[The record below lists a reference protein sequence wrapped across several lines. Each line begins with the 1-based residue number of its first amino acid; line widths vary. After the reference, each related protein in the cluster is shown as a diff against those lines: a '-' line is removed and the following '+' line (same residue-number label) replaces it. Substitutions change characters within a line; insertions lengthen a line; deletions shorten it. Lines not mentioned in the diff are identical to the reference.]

1 MRPAIGRVKDGRA
14 RPERRNAAVD
24 PGADLTH
31 HGPAMDASDRLL
43 YVQILAQMLIAD
55 GVLADEERAHLDTVM
70 DGLEMP
76 PEERQEALKGV
87 SIDSPVEERV
97 AALSD
102 GVKQDLLSEVERALT
117 LDGELTKSEAYFLER
132 VRKLVG

>member
-1 MRPAIGRVKDGRA
+1 MCPVRGRVKTGVDRGRVLAHHGRA
-14 RPERRNAAVD
+14 MQPQ
-24 PGADLTH
+24 
-31 HGPAMDASDRLL
+31 DRIL

-55 GVLADEERAHLDTVM
+55 GVLADEERAHLDQVM
-70 DGLEMP
+70 DGLGMP
-76 PEERQEALKGV
+76 PEERQDALKSV

-102 GVKQDLLSEVERALT
+102 GVRKNILQEVEKALR

-132 VRKLVG
+132 VKNLVG